1 MRRTWI
7 AIGGALA
14 AAALW
19 TAASGTVAHAQDGA
33 TSQKKGGSP
42 HILAFRNTVDIPPRG
57 AKQTFKLSADY
68 PTSLPEDCKT
78 CKWLNMPVS
87 FQTAFPPAASGDAW
101 TVGKWDQYIASILSY
116 VREGQDPNLRD
127 EIGFQ
132 AKVGGRTRWFNVP
145 WMAYDPTVGRE
156 YRHGTTNERT
166 AQLSELIGPAS
177 SVKGST
183 HFLPKMNESCKTRF
197 PAGFETWS
205 VGYYNEFG
213 GYAVGKTIPKDGVP
227 RVAEYDGSQMP
238 AGLPFAEGT
247 VVVKI
252 LTTNAP
258 VDCVPYL
265 KGSPEWQVNR
275 HVYDSKAQRYS
286 CQRKV
291 QTSRVVQIDV
301 AVTDARSP
309 TGWVYGTYAYNGDR
323 DGATFWD
330 RLAPLGVQWGADP
343 WTYPAVPKD
352 SSLPLQQSV
361 ANPNVGIYQHMGC
374 EGRLAGPVDNPQSSC
389 MSCHGAAYTAKVGTI
404 LTMGGNVPPA
414 FGFAGLCQV
423 YSADNSDYFQNRLPP
438 QSYSGKFAN
447 LMSLDTS
454 LQLEVAFGQYG
465 QYATDGAPQPC
476 ND

>member
-1 MRRTWI
+1 MDGGERNRRARAGWRH
-7 AIGGALA
+7 LA
-14 AAALW
+14 EKRRL
-19 TAASGTVAHAQDGA
+19 ASHPCF
-33 TSQKKGGSP
+33 SQYG
-42 HILAFRNTVDIPPRG
+42 R
-57 AKQTFKLSADY
+57 Y
-68 PTSLPEDCKT
+68 
-78 CKWLNMPVS
+78 
-87 FQTAFPPAASGDAW
+87 PAARSQADIQAERRLPDIAAGGLQDLQMAEHAGVVPDRVPAGGFRRCVDGW
-101 TVGKWDQYIASILSY
+101 QVGSVYRVDPVLCP
-116 VREGQDPNLRD
+116 RGQDPNLRD